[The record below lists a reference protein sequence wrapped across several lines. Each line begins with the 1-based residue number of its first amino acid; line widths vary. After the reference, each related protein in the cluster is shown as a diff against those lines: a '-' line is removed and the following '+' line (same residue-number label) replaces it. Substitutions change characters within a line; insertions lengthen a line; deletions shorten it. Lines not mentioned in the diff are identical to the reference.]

1 VARPA
6 AADLDQCR
14 DGLRVALEDGEDRPV
29 RLVGGESGDPAGLGL
44 AAHGVAEEDALDAAV
59 GADAAADGRCGHGG
73 YGSPMRGLA
82 AELGAAGGAAAPA
95 AATARLRELLGV
107 ALAHGRE
114 ELGRSRSGYGEPV
127 EVAFAADGNRLLA
140 ATPADAALRA
150 DPQAAGERA
159 WLLVAATV
167 AALVELAEPGAPARA
182 QDLAIAAGELPGGH
196 LVLAY
201 PAPAVDPGT
210 LEELA
215 PLAFDE
221 HAGAIDRLRAC
232 AFAVPARLLGEIDA
246 KAPIG
251 AGHPLRIAEAVA
263 RLGGHPASAS
273 DVEAHEEAV
282 LALLERDGA
291 AHPTR
296 PHEDPD
302 PAARVARR
310 ILQRLDGMG
319 KWGGYH
325 TDFAHLPRGFAGN
338 DRALASGVG
347 EALLDAGLLAEKPSV
362 GQRHVFLNPR
372 RAADIHRYVDEGTPP
387 PGMRLPRE

>member
-1 VARPA
+1 
-6 AADLDQCR
+6 
-14 DGLRVALEDGEDRPV
+14 
-29 RLVGGESGDPAGLGL
+29 
-44 AAHGVAEEDALDAAV
+44 
-59 GADAAADGRCGHGG
+59 
-73 YGSPMRGLA
+73 MTGLA
-82 AELGAAGGAAAPA
+82 AELDAAGGSAAPA
-95 AATARLRELLGV
+95 AATARLRELLGA

-127 EVAFAADGNRLLA
+127 EVAFAADDGRLLA
-140 ATPADAALRA
+140 ATPAGAALRA
-150 DPQAAGERA
+150 DPRAAGERA

-167 AALVELAEPGAPARA
+167 AALVELAEPGVPVRA
-182 QDLAIAAGELPGGH
+182 EELVVAAGELPGGH

-201 PAPAVDPGT
+201 PAPDVDPAT

-221 HAGAIDRLRAC
+221 HAGRIDRLRAC
-232 AFAVPARLLGEIDA
+232 AFAIPARLLGEVDA

-263 RLGGHPASAS
+263 RLGGSPASPA

-282 LALLERDGA
+282 LALLEQAGG
-291 AHPTR
+291 PTR
-296 PHEDPD
+296 PHEDPV
-302 PAARVARR
+302 PANRVARR

-338 DRALASGVG
+338 DRALAIEVG

-372 RAADIHRYVDEGTPP
+372 RAADIHRYIDDGTPP
-387 PGMRLPRE
+387 SGMRLPRE